1 MRRSVRKKHT
11 SENFIQ
17 PKKAVGRRHP
27 NDSIFESGVGNVAKQ
42 YAHGNIIKKPRNVEA
57 SNKEAIFHKI
67 HIICS
72 IILQTNICNVYLN
85 YFITFICI
93 QISHIF

>member
-42 YAHGNIIKKPRNVEA
+42 YAHGNIIKKLGYDENLSDFIYQVYCFSFKPPKKVRW
-57 SNKEAIFHKI
+57 SHK
-67 HIICS
+67 S
-72 IILQTNICNVYLN
+72 LEK
-85 YFITFICI
+85 
-93 QISHIF
+93 IS